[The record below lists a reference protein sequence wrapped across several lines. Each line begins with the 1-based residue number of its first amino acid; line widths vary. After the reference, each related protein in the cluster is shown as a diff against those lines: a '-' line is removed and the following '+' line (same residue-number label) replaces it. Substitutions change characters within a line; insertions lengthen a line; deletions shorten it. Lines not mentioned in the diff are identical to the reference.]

1 MNRAQ
6 NNHRAL
12 VVGAGSIGQRHLR
25 NLRALGVQELMACD
39 PDSQR
44 LKAVSDL
51 QVKCFAD
58 FAESLAVGKPKIV
71 FICTPPVFHTT
82 QAIEALKIGA
92 HVFIE
97 KPLSDRLEQIDYL
110 VDEARKKNRVVQV
123 GYNLRF
129 NPGLKKLK
137 QLVDDSVIGRVLWA
151 RLEVG
156 QYLPDWRPSQDYR
169 TSYSAMRELGGGIVL
184 DASHEID
191 YAIWLLGKPLE
202 VTCMAG
208 KVSQLEVDVEDC
220 ATLLL
225 RFESGAQADIHLD
238 FVQRSYTRC
247 CKIVGERGTIE
258 WDYSNRE
265 IKTFDAATA
274 LWETQTYDFEVNDTY
289 VAELKHFLDCTENRQ
304 EPIVDLKQA
313 KLVLEVALAAKSAAR
328 NSCTKLLIA

>member
-6 NNHRAL
+6 ISHRAL
-12 VVGAGSIGQRHLR
+12 VVGAGSIGQRHLK
-25 NLRALGVQELMACD
+25 NLRALGVQELLACD
-39 PDSQR
+39 PDRQR
-44 LKAVSDL
+44 LEALKEL
-51 QVKCFAD
+51 QVAGFTD
-58 FAESLAVGKPKIV
+58 FAESLAVGKPEIV
-71 FICTPPVFHTT
+71 LICTPPVFHVT
-82 QAIEALKIGA
+82 QSIDALKIGA

-97 KPLSDRLEQIDYL
+97 KPLSNSLENVDRL
-110 VDEARKKNRVVQV
+110 VDEARERGRVVQV

-129 NPGLKKLK
+129 NPGIGKLK
-137 QLVDDSVIGRVLWA
+137 QLIDDSVIGRVLWA

-191 YAIWLLGKPLE
+191 YAIWLLGKPME
-202 VTCMAG
+202 VACMAG

-247 CKIVGERGTIE
+247 CKIVGELGTIE
-258 WDYSNRE
+258 WDYSNGE
-265 IKTFDAATA
+265 IKIFDAGTA
-274 LWETQTYDFEVNDTY
+274 RWETQSYDFDVNDAY
-289 VAELKHFLDCTENRQ
+289 VAELRHFLDCIENRQ
-304 EPIVDLKQA
+304 EPIVDLKQG
-313 KLVLEVALAAKSAAR
+313 KLVLEVALAAKSAAETG
-328 NSCTKLLIA
+328 STKL